1 MSDYFVSQSWAFA
14 ILFVHLKHFNDFLM
28 CVRVIFRTCKKF
40 IQNTRNETHTALI
53 FILKAQF
60 KGVKP
65 KPVYVAF

>member
-1 MSDYFVSQSWAFA
+1 
-14 ILFVHLKHFNDFLM
+14 M

>member
-1 MSDYFVSQSWAFA
+1 MY
-14 ILFVHLKHFNDFLM
+14 
-28 CVRVIFRTCKKF
+28 VRVIFRTCKTF
-40 IQNTRNETHTALI
+40 IQNARYEKHTALI